1 MRVLTPMS
9 LLLALALSGT
19 SLAQGWIK
27 YVNETDKFIINFPRE
42 PDVRETAYQSEYGVT
57 LPARV
62 YMAEDPPVAY
72 SITVVDYSDA
82 ESAHEELSSR
92 TGSVY
97 TRFTVPGELNGAV
110 AFAAWGFRKR
120 GGEITYDAWSS
131 MDGVP
136 GHQLQI
142 TNEDR
147 SRTFVAI
154 HRLDRLLYILE
165 GTVPESSAPPVQFQQ
180 SLGFLDDEGKRASY
194 EYDEEGTRYRVE
206 TSYEW
211 IGVEDPVTGEVRP
224 E

>member
-1 MRVLTPMS
+1 MRVLTLVS
-9 LLLALALSGT
+9 ALSIATT

-27 YVNETDKFIINFPRE
+27 YINEADRFIINFPRE
-42 PDVRETAYQSEYGVT
+42 PDVEHTTYASEYGVT

-62 YMAEDPPVAY
+62 YTVNDPPVSY
-72 SITVVDYSDA
+72 SVTVVDYSDA
-82 ESAHEELSSR
+82 ESAHEELSAR

-110 AFAAWGFRKR
+110 AFAAWDIRKR

-142 TNEDR
+142 RNADQ

-165 GTVPESSAPPVQFQQ
+165 GTVPESSAPPMHFQQ
-180 SLGFLDDEGKRASY
+180 SLGFLDEEGKRASY
-194 EYDEEGTRYRVE
+194 EYDEEGRRTRVD

-211 IGVEDPVTGEVRP
+211 IGVEDPVTGEVIP